1 MGLQSSRN
9 IVGVEIRH
17 SERAACL
24 GLTPFFVVFYFYI
37 VSKLW
42 DMIVGKVGGFSA
54 VPGPEKV
61 ILVFTG
67 LSFLFA
73 LLITLFALV
82 YLTATLQISRNGT
95 VTRKVL
101 GIPLTT
107 KVGAP
112 YFFYIREYARQTAL
126 KKIHYFDLH
135 LRGPAGSHLVTMR
148 GDPENFRALS
158 ESARIPILTD
168 MNDRTRQ
175 DGAGNLDNLGR

>member
-1 MGLQSSRN
+1 MSLESSRN
-9 IVGVEIRH
+9 FAGVEIRH

-24 GLTPFFVVFYFYI
+24 GLTPLLVAFYLYMANSI
-37 VSKLW
+37 WNL
-42 DMIVGKVGGFSA
+42 IVGKVGGFSA

-61 ILVFTG
+61 ILAFSG
-67 LSFLFA
+67 LSLLLT

-82 YLTATLQISRNGT
+82 YLPATLSISRNGT
-95 VTRKVL
+95 VTRKIL

-107 KVGAP
+107 RVDAP
-112 YFFYIREYARQTAL
+112 YHLYIRAYARQTAL

-175 DGAGNLDNLGR
+175 AGAGNLDNRGR